1 MSGNKTIPTSQSVD
15 DFIASI
21 SDDQKR
27 QDCIALQHLMRQIT
41 KEKPV
46 MWGTSIVGFGQYHY
60 KYDSGREGDML
71 MTGFSPRSQNIS
83 IYIIAG
89 FKRYEALMK
98 TLGKH
103 KTGKSC
109 LYVKRLSDVDTAVLK
124 ELVTASFNHIKEKYH
139 QP

>member
-15 DFIASI
+15 EFIASI
-21 SDDQKR
+21 PDDQKR
-27 QDCIALQHLMRQIT
+27 KDCIALQQLMIEIT
-41 KEKPV
+41 EEEPV
-46 MWGTSIVGFGQYHY
+46 MWGNSIVGFGEYHY

-83 IYIIAG
+83 IYIISG

-109 LYVKRLSDVDTAVLK
+109 LYVKRLSDIDIDVLK
-124 ELVTASFNHIKEKYH
+124 DLIATSYEHTKNKYH
-139 QP
+139 

>member
-1 MSGNKTIPTSQSVD
+1 MSGNKTTPTSQSVD

-27 QDCIALQHLMRQIT
+27 QDCIALKHLMSEIT
-41 KEKPV
+41 EEKPV
-46 MWGTSIVGFGQYHY
+46 MWGNSIVGFGEYHY

-89 FKRYEALMK
+89 FKRYETLME

-109 LYVKRLSDVDTAVLK
+109 LYVKKLSDIDMDVLK
-124 ELVTASFNHIKEKYH
+124 ELVAASFKHINDKYN
-139 QP
+139 QL